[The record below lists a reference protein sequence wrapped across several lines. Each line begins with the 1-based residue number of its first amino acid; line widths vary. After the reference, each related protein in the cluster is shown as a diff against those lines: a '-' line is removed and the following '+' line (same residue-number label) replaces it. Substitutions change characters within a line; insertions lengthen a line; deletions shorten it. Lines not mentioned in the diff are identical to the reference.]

1 MHRVADRARLQAYRL
16 SKLHEVA
23 LRDKNFTL
31 YVVGYFGVYP
41 GQIRFHRNLG
51 TLFKFPRKF
60 TACPGVFL
68 QAEGVKFLLPPEV
81 SGREGWGA

>member
-1 MHRVADRARLQAYRL
+1 MHRGADRARLQAYRL
-16 SKLHEVA
+16 GKLHEVA

-31 YVVGYFGVYP
+31 YCSRVFWCLSRS
-41 GQIRFHRNLG
+41 IRFHRNLG

>member
-1 MHRVADRARLQAYRL
+1 MHRGADRARLQAYRL
-16 SKLHEVA
+16 SMLHEVA

-31 YVVGYFGVYP
+31 YVVEYFGVYP
-41 GQIRFHRNLG
+41 GQIRFCRNLG